1 MNRLKLATTI
11 GLGFLLS
18 GCFEGRKNTE
28 QLCAENPA
36 LRCELLNMD
45 DGQCRVPRTDLVWH
59 RFEVLKD
66 PSDINKI
73 REYHFLADYKKCLT
87 LAAQIQPMDQNNR
100 KEKRFTSQMNVTD
113 DQVRLINELKQSTS
127 PQALYFLWS
136 QEGDEQAQRQFLQ
149 LEGTQAL
156 ESAEMQYALATFYT
170 SRDAEKTLYL
180 LNRSLELADGTQ
192 PNIDAIKT
200 LASINFQQNR
210 KELAYIWAL
219 VASHFDVKTASAN
232 NRQLMYGFSED
243 KYQQLSDIADKVH
256 NAIEDGKYTTSMI
269 PQYE

>member
-73 REYHFLADYKKCLT
+73 REYHILAEYEKCLT
-87 LAAQIQPMDQNNR
+87 LAAQIQPIDQNNR
-100 KEKRFTSQMNVTD
+100 KEKRFTSQMHVNDEQARV
-113 DQVRLINELKQSTS
+113 VSELKLSTS

-136 QEGDEQAQRQFLQ
+136 QEGDEQARRGFLQ
-149 LEGTQAL
+149 MEGSQAL

-180 LNRSLELADGTQ
+180 LNRSLELADGKKT
-192 PNIDAIKT
+192 NIDAVKS

-210 KELAYIWAL
+210 KELAYIWAQ
-219 VASHFDVKTASAN
+219 VANQFDVQTASVS
-232 NRQLMYGFSED
+232 NRQLMYGFSAE
-243 KYQQLSDIADKVH
+243 KYEQLDNIAESVYD
-256 NAIEDGKYTTSMI
+256 AIGDGAYRTTLI
-269 PQYE
+269 PQF